1 VSTDILK
8 QNIINLDN
16 MKKLLT
22 SRSLCLF
29 AAVFYFAFSVHAFS
43 AGGIKSGALMVG
55 AAKVCI
61 NPPDNM
67 FPAKGEYQDFIGIHD
82 SLFVRA
88 IVMDNG
94 SVTSALISMDM
105 SGVPEGEFSG
115 SVAAALGIQPEH
127 LFVCATHTHSGMRLA
142 RNDNAS
148 EYYNMIKNA
157 TIKAL
162 KDASSKMQPA
172 RVGYATGKAY
182 VNTNRDQKLG
192 EGYHMGYV
200 PEGPSD
206 KTVAVLSFVSLSGEP
221 IAIYANY
228 PVHAVVMY
236 RAKTKDGHPEVSADL
251 PGATARYV
259 EAHFKDAVALWTSGA
274 AGDQNPLFMANYNQ
288 DGPDVYD
295 EGAAGYAILDVQA
308 RRLGEEI
315 VRVTKS
321 IRNTSSS
328 VQIWGK
334 KSSVTCPGRKRKY
347 PPDPSVPRQG
357 YLAPAKIDM
366 IEGDPVTIPLH
377 LLMIN
382 DIALA
387 GVSAEVFAEI
397 GIHLKEQSLFD
408 RTLMVTHLPDK
419 VGYIPTDKAFLL
431 PSEKAIV
438 NSLAPGCA
446 EPSMISAFTQM
457 MDEYITLRNS
467 LK

>member
-1 VSTDILK
+1 MQPDIFL
-8 QNIINLDN
+8 
-16 MKKLLT
+16 
-22 SRSLCLF
+22 
-29 AAVFYFAFSVHAFS
+29 FSVQSFG
-43 AGGIKSGALMVG
+43 AGEIKSGALKVG

-94 SVTSALISMDM
+94 AVKSALISMDM

-127 LFVCATHTHSGMRLA
+127 FFVCATHTHNGMRLA

-148 EYYNMIKNA
+148 EYYNLIKNA

-162 KDASSKMQPA
+162 KDASSKLQPA

-200 PEGPSD
+200 PDGPTD
-206 KTVAVLSFVSLSGEP
+206 KTVAVLSFTSLTGEP

-259 EAHFKDAVALWTSGA
+259 EAHFNNAVALWTAVPPVIRIPFSWRIITRTGLMSLMRAQPGMLFWMYRPAGLGRDRPRNEINQEYKLIGA
-274 AGDQNPLFMANYNQ
+274 DM
-288 DGPDVYD
+288 
-295 EGAAGYAILDVQA
+295 
-308 RRLGEEI
+308 GEKEYCQLSRKKEK
-315 VRVTKS
+315 V
-321 IRNTSSS
+321 SS
-328 VQIWGK
+328 
-334 KSSVTCPGRKRKY
+334 
-347 PPDPSVPRQG
+347 
-357 YLAPAKIDM
+357 
-366 IEGDPVTIPLH
+366 
-377 LLMIN
+377 
-382 DIALA
+382 
-387 GVSAEVFAEI
+387 
-397 GIHLKEQSLFD
+397 
-408 RTLMVTHLPDK
+408 
-419 VGYIPTDKAFLL
+419 
-431 PSEKAIV
+431 
-438 NSLAPGCA
+438 
-446 EPSMISAFTQM
+446 
-457 MDEYITLRNS
+457 
-467 LK
+467 